1 MSAEKEKK
9 LFYEYL
15 PMIIIGYFCIL
26 IFCICF
32 FGIGFDKI
40 WKMLIAFFYL
50 SVENWFVSLPILGM
64 IIGAALIG
72 ISSITNN
79 FAYGF
84 MLFMGSMLILEFLS
98 VPALKMAKN
107 EQQEQSQIEI
117 IQPEKNEKAKR
128 NPNN

>member
-1 MSAEKEKK
+1 MSTKKEKIP
-9 LFYEYL
+9 FYEYL

-32 FGIGFDKI
+32 FEIGFDKI
-40 WKMLIAFFYL
+40 WKILIGLFYL

-64 IIGAALIG
+64 IIGFVLIG
-72 ISSITNN
+72 ISPITEN

-84 MLFMGSMLILEFLS
+84 ILFMGSILILAFLS
-98 VPALKMAKN
+98 APAFIIKEAKK

-117 IQPEKNEKAKR
+117 IQPEKE
-128 NPNN
+128 